1 MLISRSRRIRCTE
14 LASIVMILA
23 MCGCTTQSIPQLAQP
38 QGDTDDLRP
47 GLSVRYYRE
56 FFRHID
62 EFIAYQTNHQGE
74 SGPPIRQLNYRTGT
88 GNVLTSCGAD
98 GIAADI
104 AGFIRFDKAGLYEF
118 VVQSND
124 GVRVTIGGTQVIE
137 DPTVHSDRFST
148 INRLKV
154 ITPGWYPIRVLYF
167 ERKTTSTLELYW
179 RRPGEQDGPM
189 VIVPADALAHL
200 ASS

>member
-1 MLISRSRRIRCTE
+1 MLTSRLWRIRCTD
-14 LASIVMILA
+14 LANIVTILA
-23 MCGCTTQSIPQLAQP
+23 MCGCATQSISQLTQP
-38 QGDTDDLRP
+38 QGDTEDLRP

-56 FFRHID
+56 FFRDID

-74 SGPPIRQLNYRTGT
+74 AGPPIRQLNYRTGN
-88 GNVLTSCGAD
+88 GNVLTSGGAD

-104 AGFIRFDKAGLYEF
+104 AGFIRFDEAGLYEF

-124 GVRVTIGGTQVIE
+124 GVRVTIGGIQVIE

-148 INRLKV
+148 INRLRV
-154 ITPGWYPIRVLYF
+154 TAPGWYSIRVLYF

-179 RRPGEQDGPM
+179 KRPGEQDGPM
-189 VIVPADALAHL
+189 VIVPADALGHS

>member
-1 MLISRSRRIRCTE
+1 MLIARSRRIRCTG
-14 LASIVMILA
+14 LAGIVAIIALS
-23 MCGCTTQSIPQLAQP
+23 GCATHSVPQLAP
-38 QGDTDDLRP
+38 PEAITDLRP
-47 GLSVRYYRE
+47 GLSVRYYRA

-74 SGPPIRQLNYRTGT
+74 VGPPIQQLNYRTGN
-88 GNVLTSCGAD
+88 GNVLTSGGAD

-104 AGFIRFDKAGLYEF
+104 AGLIRFDKAGLYEF

-124 GVRVTIGGTQVIE
+124 GVKVTIGGIQVIE

-148 INRLKV
+148 IKQLKV
-154 ITPGWYPIRVLYF
+154 TTPGWYPIRVLYF

-179 RRPGEQDGPM
+179 RRPGEQGGPM
-189 VIVPADALAHL
+189 AIVPADALAHS